1 MTIFQPLIQ
10 KLDRLKKT
18 GVTNLVRQV
27 VKEEAQVIVNY
38 NTDKQLEDRGVGYD
52 NKKLKPKYKRI
63 TVSIK
68 QRKGQPS
75 DRVTLKDTGAFHKS
89 FTLQAFSNF
98 FTITATNNKTDK
110 LVEKYGE
117 KIFGLTIP
125 NKNRVARDLRPR
137 LIQKLKRRL

>member
-1 MTIFQPLIQ
+1 
-10 KLDRLKKT
+10 
-18 GVTNLVRQV
+18 V
-27 VKEEAQVIVNY
+27 VKEEAEVIVNY
-38 NTDKQLEDRGVGYD
+38 NTDKQLEDRGVGFD
-52 NKKLKPKYKRI
+52 NKKLKPKYKRT

-68 QRKGQPS
+68 KRKGQPS

-89 FTLQAFSNF
+89 FTLKAFSEF

-125 NKNRVARDLRPR
+125 NKNRVARDLRPK

>member
-27 VKEEAQVIVNY
+27 VKEESEVILNY
-38 NTDKQLEDRGVGYD
+38 NTDKQLEDKGVGYD

-89 FTLQAFSNF
+89 FTLNAFSDF

-125 NKNRVARDLRPR
+125 NKNRVARDLRPK